1 MATPTQVVQ
10 YQTGFSDDLRL
21 PAEALLGQA
30 KNLAAQP
37 YVSYADYAKQQGL
50 SGDQVAQFSDLQKKS
65 FEDAANLGQN
75 QFSTAAA
82 TGLQNLAG
90 QQFGQAQ
97 ADQYMNPYMQ
107 SVVQNQQRDAARQSA
122 IQGTQQQAQA
132 TQSGAF
138 GGSRDAIMRA
148 ERERNLLLQ
157 QGDIQA
163 AGLQNAYINAQNQF
177 NADTSRGM
185 QGYANLG
192 SQGQNLYGQT
202 LGNLDVQN
210 KLGSYQQQA
219 GQNAINVNQANYR
232 EQQAYP
238 YKQVGFMSDI
248 VRGLPVSQTSSTMFN
263 APPSMISQLGGLG
276 VAAKYSGLFDKAK
289 GGVIRAGLADLA
301 LSRM

>member
-10 YQTGFSDDLRL
+10 YQTGFADDLRL

-30 KNLAAQP
+30 KTLAAQP
-37 YVSYADYAKQQGL
+37 YVSYADYAKQMGL

-163 AGLQNAYINAQNQF
+163 AGLQNAYTNAQNQF

-219 GQNAINVNQANYR
+219 GQNAINVNQANFR

>member
-10 YQTGFSDDLRL
+10 YQTGFADDLRL

-30 KNLAAQP
+30 KTLAAQP
-37 YVSYADYAKQQGL
+37 YVSYADYAKQMGL
-50 SGDQVAQFSDLQKKS
+50 SGDQVAQFSDLQNKS
-65 FEDAANLGQN
+65 FENAANLGQN

-148 ERERNLLLQ
+148 ERERNLALQ

-163 AGLQNAYINAQNQF
+163 AGLQNAYTNAQNQF

-276 VAAKYSGLFDKAK
+276 VAAKYSGLFDKAS

>member
-30 KNLAAQP
+30 KTLAAQP
-37 YVSYADYAKQQGL
+37 YVSYADYAKQMGL
-50 SGDQVAQFSDLQKKS
+50 SGDQVAQFSDLQNKT
-65 FEDAANLGQN
+65 FENAANLGQN

-163 AGLQNAYINAQNQF
+163 AGLQNAYTNAQNQF

-219 GQNAINVNQANYR
+219 GQNAINVNQANFR